1 MARYF
6 EVIDVKEDMAVDM
19 LILDK
24 GQDPER
30 LEMIMEPKGAYKL
43 RRIPK
48 EELTEKVQWWYE
60 FHRENSFA
68 GERIGTVGV
77 DSGMLLI
84 SDPCYIKE
92 GLEDKIEDIYE
103 KVNSK
108 GGAAEA
114 KRFDLA
120 LKTGYG
126 DGLYDVYAKRDS
138 EGRILKIEISFD

>member
-6 EVIDVKEDMAVDM
+6 EVIDVKEDMAIDLM
-19 LILDK
+19 ILER

-30 LEMIMEPKGAYKL
+30 LEMIMKPEGAYKL

-48 EELTEKVQWWYE
+48 DELGEKVREWLE
-60 FHRENSFA
+60 FYKGESMP

-92 GLEDKIEDIYE
+92 GLEEKLEAIYE
-103 KVNSK
+103 KTNNELK
-108 GGAAEA
+108 AAEA
-114 KRFDLA
+114 NRFDLA
-120 LKTGYG
+120 FLTGYG

-138 EGRILKIEISFD
+138 EGRIVKIEISFD